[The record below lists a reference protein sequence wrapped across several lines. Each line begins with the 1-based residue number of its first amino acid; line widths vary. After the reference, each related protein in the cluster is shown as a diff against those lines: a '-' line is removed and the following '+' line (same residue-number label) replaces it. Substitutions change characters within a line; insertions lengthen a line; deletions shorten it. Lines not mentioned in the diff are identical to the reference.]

1 MATDWKSTWLHKVD
15 QFGGQEPMGSGPFG
29 ATAWDDTN
37 LAAPT
42 WKSTWLHK
50 VNEFGGQEPMGSGP
64 FGATIWTEEI

>member
-1 MATDWKSTWLHKVD
+1 
-15 QFGGQEPMGSGPFG
+15 MGSGPFG